1 MSSTSTTPRS
11 DYQLAPQSGWYQ
23 LTPITRL
30 QKQLIA
36 IEQIQE
42 SIKFIKKNLESEAAR
57 SFIAKINE
65 IQDAIDEVLE
75 EASDSIENLQS
86 QVFILEE
93 IEIETAEIEERYF
106 ENV

>member
-1 MSSTSTTPRS
+1 M
-11 DYQLAPQSGWYQ
+11 
-23 LTPITRL
+23 
-30 QKQLIA
+30 
-36 IEQIQE
+36 
-42 SIKFIKKNLESEAAR
+42 KKNLESEAAR

>member
-1 MSSTSTTPRS
+1 M
-11 DYQLAPQSGWYQ
+11 
-23 LTPITRL
+23 
-30 QKQLIA
+30 
-36 IEQIQE
+36 
-42 SIKFIKKNLESEAAR
+42 KKNLESEAAR
-57 SFIAKINE
+57 SFIAKMNE

>member
-42 SIKFIKKNLESEAAR
+42 SIKFMKKNLESEAAR

>member
-42 SIKFIKKNLESEAAR
+42 SIKFMKKNLESEAAR
-57 SFIAKINE
+57 SLIAKINE